1 MARDPPTQHHR
12 LRNFTCPSQAMAA
25 RSLTVFLTGASSG
38 IGAALAREYA
48 ARGAT
53 LGLVA
58 RRAAVLN
65 ELVATLPG
73 RHFVYAADV
82 TDKDA
87 LLAAARAFER
97 DTGGVDVVI
106 ANAGI
111 SVGVLTEHYEDL
123 DAFKQVFDTN
133 VLAMAHTFH
142 PFIAPM
148 RSRRRGTLVGIASV
162 AGIRGLPGSE
172 AYCASKAAAISY
184 CESLRV
190 ELRRFDVQ
198 VVTIA
203 PGFVRTP
210 LTAKNPYRMP
220 FLMEPADFAR
230 AAVDKIGAGVSYAVV
245 PWQMGLV
252 AKLLRALP
260 NWAFDRLLGNR
271 PYKPRKSEPPVQP

>member
-1 MARDPPTQHHR
+1 M
-12 LRNFTCPSQAMAA
+12 N
-25 RSLTVFLTGASSG
+25 VFLTGASSG
-38 IGAALAREYA
+38 IGAALAGEFA

-58 RRAAVLN
+58 RRRAAVDD
-65 ELVATLPG
+65 LVARTPG
-73 RHFVYAADV
+73 RHHVYAVDV

-87 LLAAARAFER
+87 LIAAARSFDDA
-97 DTGGVDVVI
+97 TGGTDIVV

-123 DAFKQVFDTN
+123 DAFGDVLETN
-133 VLAMAHTFH
+133 VLAMAYTFH
-142 PFIAPM
+142 PFIARM
-148 RSRRRGTLVGIASV
+148 RARRRGTLVGIGSV

-172 AYCASKAAAISY
+172 AYCASKAAVLSY

-190 ELRRFDVQ
+190 ELKRTGVK

-220 FLMEPADFAR
+220 FLMAPEDFAR
-230 AAVDKIGAGVSYAVV
+230 RAVDAMLAGVSYRVI

-252 AKLLRALP
+252 AKALRLLP
-260 NWAFDRLLGNR
+260 NRLFDRAFGNR
-271 PYKPRKSEPPVQP
+271 PYKPRRQPGAAD

>member
-1 MARDPPTQHHR
+1 M
-12 LRNFTCPSQAMAA
+12 N
-25 RSLTVFLTGASSG
+25 VFLTGASSG

-58 RRAAVLN
+58 RRAAALN
-65 ELVATLPG
+65 ELVAGLPG
-73 RHFVYAADV
+73 SHFVYAVDV
-82 TDKDA
+82 TDRDA
-87 LLAAARAFER
+87 LIAAARSFEQ
-97 DTGGVDVVI
+97 DCGGADLVI

-123 DAFKQVFDTN
+123 DAFREVLATN
-133 VLAMAHTFH
+133 VLALAHTFH

-148 RSRRRGTLVGIASV
+148 RARRRGTLVGIASV

-190 ELRRFDVQ
+190 ELRRFGVR

-210 LTAKNPYRMP
+210 LTARNRYPMP
-220 FLMEPADFAR
+220 FLMEPARFAR
-230 AAVDKIGAGVSYAVV
+230 IAADRIASGTSYAVI
-245 PWQMGLV
+245 PWQMAVV
-252 AKLLRALP
+252 AKLLRLLP
-260 NWAFDRLLGNR
+260 NWAFDRLMAKR
-271 PYKPRKSEPPVQP
+271 PYKPRKTEPSL

>member
-1 MARDPPTQHHR
+1 M
-12 LRNFTCPSQAMAA
+12 N
-25 RSLTVFLTGASSG
+25 VFLTGASSG
-38 IGAALAREYA
+38 IGEALAREYA

-58 RRAAVLN
+58 RRDSVLAELAA
-65 ELVATLPG
+65 ALPG
-73 RHFVYAADV
+73 RHHAYACDV
-82 TDKDA
+82 TDRDA
-87 LLAAARAFER
+87 LIAAARAFEAA
-97 DTGGVDVVI
+97 TGGADVVI

-111 SVGVLTEHYEDL
+111 SEGVLTEYYEDL
-123 DAFKQVFDTN
+123 EAFRRVMDTN
-133 VLAMAHTFH
+133 VLALAHTFH

-148 RSRRRGTLVGIASV
+148 RARGRGTLVGIASV

-190 ELRRFDVQ
+190 ELRRTGVR
-198 VVTIA
+198 VVTVA

-230 AAVDKIGAGVSYAVV
+230 RAADRIDAGTSYAVI
-245 PWQMGLV
+245 PWQMGVV
-252 AKLLRALP
+252 AKLLRVLP
-260 NWAFDRLLGNR
+260 NWAFDRLMGNR
-271 PYKPRKSEPPVQP
+271 PYKPRKAKDAPPA

>member
-1 MARDPPTQHHR
+1 M
-12 LRNFTCPSQAMAA
+12 N
-25 RSLTVFLTGASSG
+25 VFLTGASSG
-38 IGAALAREYA
+38 IGEALAREYA

-58 RRAAVLN
+58 RRDSVLADLAA
-65 ELVATLPG
+65 ALPG
-73 RHFVYAADV
+73 RHHTYACDV
-82 TDKDA
+82 TDRDA
-87 LLAAARAFER
+87 LIAAARAF
-97 DTGGVDVVI
+97 DAATGGADVVI

-111 SVGVLTEHYEDL
+111 SEGVLTEYYEDL
-123 DAFKQVFDTN
+123 EAFRRVMDTN

-142 PFIAPM
+142 PFVAPM
-148 RSRRRGTLVGIASV
+148 RARRRGTLVGVASV

-190 ELRRFDVQ
+190 ELRTSGVR
-198 VVTIA
+198 VVTLA

-230 AAVDKIGAGVSYAVV
+230 RAVDRIDAGTSYAVI
-245 PWQMGLV
+245 PWQMGVV
-252 AKLLRALP
+252 AKLLRVLP

-271 PYKPRKSEPPVQP
+271 PYKPRKAKDAPPA

>member
-1 MARDPPTQHHR
+1 M
-12 LRNFTCPSQAMAA
+12 N
-25 RSLTVFLTGASSG
+25 VFLTGASSG
-38 IGAALAREYA
+38 IGEALAREYA

-58 RRAAVLN
+58 RRDSVLAAL
-65 ELVATLPG
+65 ATALPG
-73 RHFVYAADV
+73 RHHTYACDV
-82 TDKDA
+82 TDRDA
-87 LLAAARAFER
+87 LIAAARAFEAA
-97 DTGGVDVVI
+97 TGGADVVI

-111 SVGVLTEHYEDL
+111 SEGVLTEYYEDL
-123 DAFKQVFDTN
+123 EAFRRVMDTN
-133 VLAMAHTFH
+133 VLALAHTFH

-148 RSRRRGTLVGIASV
+148 RTRGRGTLVGIASV

-190 ELRRFDVQ
+190 ELRRTGVR
-198 VVTIA
+198 VVTVA

-230 AAVDKIGAGVSYAVV
+230 RAADRIDAGTSYAVI
-245 PWQMGLV
+245 PWQMGVV
-252 AKLLRALP
+252 AKLLRVLP
-260 NWAFDRLLGNR
+260 NWAFDRLMGNR
-271 PYKPRKSEPPVQP
+271 PYKPRKAKDAPPA

>member
-1 MARDPPTQHHR
+1 M
-12 LRNFTCPSQAMAA
+12 N
-25 RSLTVFLTGASSG
+25 VFLTGASSG
-38 IGAALAREYA
+38 IGEALAREYA

-58 RRAAVLN
+58 RRDSVLAELAA
-65 ELVATLPG
+65 ALPG
-73 RHFVYAADV
+73 RHHTYACDV
-82 TDKDA
+82 TDRDA
-87 LLAAARAFER
+87 LIAAARAFEAA
-97 DTGGVDVVI
+97 TGGVDVVI

-111 SVGVLTEHYEDL
+111 SEGVLTEYYEDL
-123 DAFKQVFDTN
+123 EAFRRVMDTN
-133 VLAMAHTFH
+133 VLALAHTFH

-148 RSRRRGTLVGIASV
+148 RTRGRGTLVGIASV

-190 ELRRFDVQ
+190 ELRRTGVR
-198 VVTIA
+198 VVTVA

-230 AAVDKIGAGVSYAVV
+230 LAADRIDAGTSYAVI
-245 PWQMGLV
+245 PWQMGVV
-252 AKLLRALP
+252 AKLLRLLP
-260 NWAFDRLLGNR
+260 NWAFDRLMGNR
-271 PYKPRKSEPPVQP
+271 PYKPRKAKDAPPA